1 MASFFRHNKG
11 GQTMTLIYAYKGLGI
26 TRDIVIYD
34 VNENIITPGAA
45 DKVRAIISR
54 EGETAKLTVTSDSA
68 TSNGSSITKGATN
81 RLRLDDADLDFDPGI
96 YTLRVEFYDNSDLGG
111 EWKMVEKQSF
121 CLEGI

>member
-1 MASFFRHNKG
+1 
-11 GQTMTLIYAYKGLGI
+11 MTLIYAYKGLGI